1 MKTSEEMKQE
11 MELQLHEQYAQNNNS
26 YFSSIVVLIT
36 SLLAVLG
43 VYGYVFVRT
52 SDMFAETWSELYCS
66 STETYSLDA
75 LIYTALVATF
85 VLVLCFHICAY
96 QGTAQRK
103 EQFIIDYIRRVN
115 YSKKDFE
122 TDFAPFPKKYSP
134 YGKKWNQFIQGL
146 YWEVIK
152 YIIIAEFVLCLSL
165 IMHIWDRITFVCP
178 ASMMDLLRCFALIG
192 VIVLIVFAIY
202 VYFDQKDKYHK
213 IEEYYKITYKT
224 NHNF

>member
-1 MKTSEEMKQE
+1 MKTLEEMKQE

-66 STETYSLDA
+66 STETYCLDA

-96 QGTAQRK
+96 QG
-103 EQFIIDYIRRVN
+103 
-115 YSKKDFE
+115 
-122 TDFAPFPKKYSP
+122 
-134 YGKKWNQFIQGL
+134 
-146 YWEVIK
+146 
-152 YIIIAEFVLCLSL
+152 
-165 IMHIWDRITFVCP
+165 
-178 ASMMDLLRCFALIG
+178 
-192 VIVLIVFAIY
+192 
-202 VYFDQKDKYHK
+202 
-213 IEEYYKITYKT
+213 
-224 NHNF
+224 